1 MCMDSR
7 SRPELTPKVH
17 GFLETVKLLNPKL
30 SRSRAMSARAVF
42 ARAALGA
49 LLPVQARTRMRTKPR
64 ATLSRAIALLLVGW
78 LGGSL
83 LAACGADPKT
93 VEGALSL
100 AASAVGARDHEA
112 LFHSLDERARFSLAS
127 VYQARS
133 LAAQVIRTSY
143 PAAAQASALAELGD
157 AVNAKSDVDLFRA
170 RCGDACLD
178 AIAAALG
185 APSQVQMED
194 RVALVKTVRG
204 SEARLYRAD
213 DGRYGL
219 MWETAALMRE
229 RTRAAAELDLIQK
242 NGALYRSQRAL
253 QNAQN

>member
-1 MCMDSR
+1 
-7 SRPELTPKVH
+7 
-17 GFLETVKLLNPKL
+17 
-30 SRSRAMSARAVF
+30 MSARPVF
-42 ARAALGA
+42 ALAPEGA
-49 LLPVQARTRMRTKPR
+49 LRPAQARARLRSQPCG
-64 ATLSRAIALLLVGW
+64 ALSRAIALLLVGL

-83 LAACGADPKT
+83 LTACGADAKT

-127 VYQARS
+127 VYQART

-143 PAAAQASALAELGD
+143 PATAQASALAELGD
-157 AVNAKSDVDLFRA
+157 AVSAKSDVELFRA

-178 AIAAALG
+178 AIAASLG

-194 RVALVKTVRG
+194 RVAVVKTVRG

-242 NGALYRSQRAL
+242 NGELYRSQRAL
-253 QNAQN
+253 KSSQH